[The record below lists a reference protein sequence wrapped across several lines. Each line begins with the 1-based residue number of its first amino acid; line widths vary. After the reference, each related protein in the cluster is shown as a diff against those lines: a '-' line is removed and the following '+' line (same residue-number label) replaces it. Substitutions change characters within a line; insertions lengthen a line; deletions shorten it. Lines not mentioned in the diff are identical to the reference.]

1 MALCLAL
8 SFSNYSNSQDI
19 STTGNLVSQ
28 TSWDGCAT
36 YLRTRIW
43 GGYSGGPCP
52 NVGNDGTGINFSYG
66 QTTLSQTIAINRAL
80 QDTGVQVNGYN
91 YSWQVKNSNIN
102 GQQPGQ
108 FDPIASI
115 NVQIKDTKG
124 TTVVNDVYNYGYH
137 LPNWTTFSGTQT
149 FANPYVANT
158 LSSIGLSVT
167 SKDSGYWAGYY
178 GPEFMNFRLSLNYS
192 AAPPPPPPPPVPKTT
207 TPTYTASASA
217 TPTSVDTSSVPSSTV
232 SVGGVQLSATGEIA
246 APDNIP
252 QVLKDSVAT
261 VSAAASASV
270 ASTTPATDAVAKPE
284 SNKSGPSA
292 AVMNAVKQ
300 IQAADKAVQARA
312 VQNANQQIAASSSR
326 AQEQAMAI
334 VDTATAM
341 SASTSQSNSQA
352 TAQSSTVSIMQA
364 PQQAASQSSQS
375 SSQASVQVAMVAPQ
389 VTQPLMQQSTMQTT
403 QSAVQTSSQMSMPA
417 PVVIQQYIPFATQSQ
432 IQVEVI
438 NAPPA
443 PAGLPMLM
451 SKAPMIYSAANQD
464 TSIQNEFSLNA
475 QPTAV
480 NRGTVLN
487 EPIDFKLFLE
497 TNVSEVRADS
507 VNRNVQINDLA
518 GGVDITAMATQPK
531 GYEVYSMLTVKD
543 AGFYAPKDIYGN
555 QTNVDNARALRQ
567 LGSDR
572 LHREMVDQQFRR

>member
-19 STTGNLVSQ
+19 STTGNLVNQ
-28 TSWDGCAT
+28 TSWEGCAT
-36 YLRTRIW
+36 YLQSRIW

-52 NVGNDGTGINFSYG
+52 NVGTDGTGINFSYG
-66 QTTLSQTIAINRAL
+66 QNTLAQTIAINRAL
-80 QDTGVQVNGYN
+80 QDTGVAVNGYN

-102 GQQPGQ
+102 GQQGGS
-108 FDPIASI
+108 FDPIALI
-115 NVQIKDTKG
+115 NVQFKDTKG
-124 TTVVNDVYNYGYH
+124 AIVVDDTYNYGYH
-137 LPNWTTFSGTQT
+137 LPGWSTFSGTQT

-158 LSSIGLSVT
+158 LSSVGLSVT

-178 GPEFMNFRLSLNYS
+178 GPEFRYFSLSLNYGAATVVTPPTAPKTVIATYTATAS
-192 AAPPPPPPPPVPKTT
+192 AAP
-207 TPTYTASASA
+207 SSI
-217 TPTSVDTSSVPSSTV
+217 DTSSVPSTTV
-232 SVGGVQLSATGEIA
+232 SVGGVQLSTTGELT

-252 QVLKDSVAT
+252 QVLKDSVAA
-261 VSAAASASV
+261 VSASV
-270 ASTTPATDAVAKPE
+270 VAVATTAATVDAVSKPE
-284 SNKSGPSA
+284 SNKAGPSA

-341 SASTSQSNSQA
+341 SSSSSQSGSQA
-352 TAQSSTVSIMQA
+352 SSQSSTVSIMQA
-364 PQQAASQSSQS
+364 PQQAQTQSSQS
-375 SSQASVQVAMVAPQ
+375 SSQASFQMAMVAPQ
-389 VTQPLMQQSTMQTT
+389 VTQQLIQSTMQS
-403 QSAVQTSSQMSMPA
+403 QSVETASIQSTG
-417 PVVIQQYIPFATQSQ
+417 PV
-432 IQVEVI
+432 
-438 NAPPA
+438 
-443 PAGLPMLM
+443 GLPVLM
-451 SKAPMIYSAANQD
+451 FKAPTIYSTANQD
-464 TSIQNEFSLNA
+464 TSGQNDFSLNV
-475 QPTAV
+475 QPVISRSAV
-480 NRGTVLN
+480 MN
-487 EPIDFKLFLE
+487 EPIDFKLFLD
-497 TNVSEVRADS
+497 TNISEARVDS

-531 GYEVYSMLTVKD
+531 GYEVYSSLTIKD

-572 LHREMVDQQFRR
+572 LHQEMVDQQFRR